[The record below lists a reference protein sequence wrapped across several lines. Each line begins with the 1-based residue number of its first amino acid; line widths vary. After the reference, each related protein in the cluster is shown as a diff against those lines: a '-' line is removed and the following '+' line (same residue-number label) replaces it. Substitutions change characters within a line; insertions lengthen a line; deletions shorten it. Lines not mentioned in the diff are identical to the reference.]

1 LVAALAAA
9 LGLAAVPAKAD
20 LQWELT
26 IGGTVILLAV
36 DNGANDINPAL
47 NVIAVDPVAANAA
60 LVAAGSL
67 YRITSAGATS
77 NCGLN
82 VANCVGQVG
91 VSNLNSSAIITILP
105 GSGGILDIE
114 VTQDNWFVPTANP
127 RTLTNGPTATLSFLT
142 PPGDFMTSTG
152 YNNPNNLH
160 FSLAG
165 AFFTPTSVF
174 TPGIGPCTD
183 NVQFVSTCKDLTTR
197 PGIVEANPY
206 SLTQVMNFSLGASA
220 LERTI
225 SWADASTKFAPAVPE
240 PASLLLL
247 GAGLSA
253 LGFARRRKNP

>member
-1 LVAALAAA
+1 VIAVDTAATNAALAAA
-9 LGLAAVPAKAD
+9 
-20 LQWELT
+20 
-26 IGGTVILLAV
+26 
-36 DNGANDINPAL
+36 
-47 NVIAVDPVAANAA
+47 
-60 LVAAGSL
+60 GSF
-67 YRITSAGATS
+67 YRIISAGATS

-82 VANCVGQVG
+82 LANCVGQIG
-91 VSNLNSSAIITILP
+91 VSNLNSSAIITNGGPLVS

-114 VTQDNWFVPTANP
+114 VTQDNWFVPTENP

-142 PPGDFMTSTG
+142 PPGDFMNSTG

-160 FSLAG
+160 FSLVG

-174 TPGIGPCTD
+174 TPGIGPCSD
-183 NVQFVSTCKDLTTR
+183 NVQFVSVCKDLTTR
-197 PGIVEANPY
+197 PGIVETNPY
-206 SLTQVMNFSLGASA
+206 SLTQVMNFSLGPSA

-225 SWADASTKFAPAVPE
+225 SWADASTKFAPGVPE